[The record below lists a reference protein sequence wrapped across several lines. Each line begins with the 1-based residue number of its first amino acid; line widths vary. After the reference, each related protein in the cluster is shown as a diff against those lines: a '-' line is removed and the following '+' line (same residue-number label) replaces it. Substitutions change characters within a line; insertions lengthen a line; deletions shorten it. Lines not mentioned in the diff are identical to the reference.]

1 MIGVQ
6 GVAHPADEQ
15 RDIRALAAPV
25 RVELVEHQEAQALR
39 GLDQGAA
46 LFRAGEDQLQHDVV
60 RQQDIRRIR
69 HNAFLLFVGLLARV
83 TLKRHRPSAVGIAQ
97 FQKLLEFA
105 HLAIGQ
111 RVHGI
116 DHDGLDA
123 PAIATA
129 QHVVDDGDN
138 VGQALARAG
147 ASRQDVVVAAL
158 RRANGV
164 FLVLVQ
170 PEFPANTAFGLVL
183 VLPEDSPTL
192 LVENTLIYESFNSAA
207 RLERR
212 IELY

>member
-25 RVELVEHQEAQALR
+25 RVELVEHQEAQ
-39 GLDQGAA
+39 
-46 LFRAGEDQLQHDVV
+46 
-60 RQQDIRRIR
+60 
-69 HNAFLLFVGLLARV
+69 
-83 TLKRHRPSAVGIAQ
+83 
-97 FQKLLEFA
+97 
-105 HLAIGQ
+105 
-111 RVHGI
+111 
-116 DHDGLDA
+116 
-123 PAIATA
+123 
-129 QHVVDDGDN
+129 
-138 VGQALARAG
+138 
-147 ASRQDVVVAAL
+147 AL